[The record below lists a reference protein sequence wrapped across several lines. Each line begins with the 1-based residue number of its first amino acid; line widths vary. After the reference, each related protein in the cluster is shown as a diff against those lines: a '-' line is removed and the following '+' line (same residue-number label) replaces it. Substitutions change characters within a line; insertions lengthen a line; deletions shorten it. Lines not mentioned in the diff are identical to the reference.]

1 LVLLRLLEQ
10 YAFCVP
16 YLLGPFNGL
25 GFLLACFQYLLF
37 VIPKTNYVKQKIQE
51 EIRVFFSKTN
61 AQPFLLKSLQ
71 DKASYLLKEKRS
83 MLFVPLKKPRRF

>member
-1 LVLLRLLEQ
+1 MAAHRIQ
-10 YAFCVP
+10 IKDTKP
-16 YLLGPFNGL
+16 YRLGPFL
-25 GFLLACFQYLLF
+25 TSLF
-37 VIPKTNYVKQKIQE
+37 SVSFVCYPKRKGNNYVKQKIQE

-61 AQPFLLKSLQ
+61 TQPFLLKSLQ

>member
-1 LVLLRLLEQ
+1 
-10 YAFCVP
+10 
-16 YLLGPFNGL
+16 
-25 GFLLACFQYLLF
+25 LF
-37 VIPKTNYVKQKIQE
+37 SVSFVCYTKKKGNNYDKKKIQE